1 MSSSWRCE
9 RNKTI
14 NAEINFRG
22 MSRSV
27 VPVMVQA
34 ERGVP
39 STQVW
44 PLMKNYSQQ
53 EAMENFVFPDAI
65 KTKLMKMSKLINI
78 FMSHKIMRNR
88 SKAVLLF
95 TDICFF
101 AQLSLQLFGVKTWN
115 CKVVRSVIFNSG

>member
-22 MSRSV
+22 MSRPV

-34 ERGVP
+34 KRGVP

-44 PLMKNYSQQ
+44 PLMKNYNQSTAGIIHQTGLFCVH
-53 EAMENFVFPDAI
+53 EKDAYQ
-65 KTKLMKMSKLINI
+65 NY
-78 FMSHKIMRNR
+78 
-88 SKAVLLF
+88 
-95 TDICFF
+95 
-101 AQLSLQLFGVKTWN
+101 
-115 CKVVRSVIFNSG
+115 